1 MLLYMQSCQVVSAR
15 GSVPPATSLSRCAV
29 TVQPTADNRA
39 AVVSAF
45 IRLPGG
51 SPNSLAPPGA
61 TGLAIATTLV
71 SLGKTIDWP

>member
-1 MLLYMQSCQVVSAR
+1 VSA
-15 GSVPPATSLSRCAV
+15 SSSTAVSCLSRCAL

-51 SPNSLAPPGA
+51 SANSLAPPGA
-61 TGLAIATTLV
+61 AGLAIATTLV
-71 SLGKTIDWP
+71 SLG